1 MSETLKFRTLRADEI
16 ELRVGTV
23 SAKGA
28 TLLLY
33 KDARCDQAVLDETV
47 GAMNWQ
53 RHHSRDNANCTVS
66 IWDTEKQMWVSKED
80 TGTES
85 MTEKEK
91 GLASDSFKRACTN
104 WGIGRE
110 LYTSPWIF
118 VKCDTKSKQNGY
130 GYELVD
136 RFFFSGAKVSDI
148 EYDDKRK
155 IKALTIVDKDGV
167 LMYSYPKGN
176 KQAAPKKTAP
186 KKEEPKVETIS
197 TEDAKWL
204 KDKLM
209 ETNSDTAKFLA
220 YVSNATGHL
229 IASVD
234 SMTYDEFDVATT
246 AISRKME
253 KGNN

>member
-66 IWDTEKQMWVSKED
+66 IWDSEKQMWVSKED

-136 RFFFSGAKVSDI
+136 KFFFSGAKVSDI

-167 LMYSYPKGN
+167 LMYSYPKG
-176 KQAAPKKTAP
+176 KQKAAPKKTAP

>member
-104 WGIGRE
+104 WGVGRE

-136 RFFFSGAKVSDI
+136 KFFFSGAKVSDI

-167 LMYSYPKGN
+167 LMYSYPKE
-176 KQAAPKKTAP
+176 KQKAAPKKTAP
-186 KKEEPKVETIS
+186 KKEEPKTETIS

-229 IASVD
+229 VASVD